1 MGPKDI
7 ERHEES
13 KAEGQEQRALK
24 MQDRF
29 TTEFEKKKREKLGLK
44 KVEPAESEMLEW
56 IDLQKQLQIDRD
68 TGKSYVTTPWEK
80 TKGVFLDNPLVPI
93 GKNDAKQMCNLSV
106 KFVFKNKIY
115 PYANEN
121 LTNFRPWGYNF
132 CANDGSS
139 GFRER

>member
-1 MGPKDI
+1 MGPKDV

-93 GKNDAKQMCNLSV
+93 GKNDANKMSNFSV

-115 PYANEN
+115 AYANEN
-121 LTNFRPWGYNF
+121 PTNFRPWGYNF
-132 CANDGSS
+132 CANDGFS

>member
-1 MGPKDI
+1 MGPKDV

-93 GKNDAKQMCNLSV
+93 GKNDANKMSNFSV
-106 KFVFKNKIY
+106 VKYFKNKIY
-115 PYANEN
+115 AYANEN
-121 LTNFRPWGYNF
+121 PTNFRPWGYNF
-132 CANDGSS
+132 CANDGFS